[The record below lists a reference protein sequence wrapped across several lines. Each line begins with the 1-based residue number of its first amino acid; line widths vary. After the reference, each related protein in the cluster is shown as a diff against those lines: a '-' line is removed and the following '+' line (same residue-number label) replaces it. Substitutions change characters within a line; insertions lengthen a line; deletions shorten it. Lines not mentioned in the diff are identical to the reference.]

1 MSRIVMSDESERD
14 LLRIGDYIA
23 EKLKSRRSA
32 LNTIRG
38 IRQAINKL
46 EDFPLIGTPLS
57 AVAGIDTDYRFV
69 GYGNYLA
76 FYRPKDDKVY
86 VDRVLYSRRDYI
98 TIVLGDLPDED
109 GMQ

>member
-1 MSRIVMSDESERD
+1 MSDESEKD
-14 LLRIGDYIA
+14 LMQIGDYIA

-38 IRQAINKL
+38 IRQAISKL

-69 GYGNYLA
+69 GHGNYLA
-76 FYRPKDDKVY
+76 FYRPEGGKVY

-98 TIVLGDLPDED
+98 TIILGDLPEDENT
-109 GMQ
+109 Q

>member
-1 MSRIVMSDESERD
+1 MSRIVMSNESERD
-14 LLRIGDYIA
+14 LLQIGDYIA

-32 LNTIRG
+32 LTTIRG
-38 IRQAINKL
+38 IRQAIDKL

-69 GYGNYLA
+69 GHGNYLA
-76 FYRPKDDKVY
+76 FYRQKDGKVY

-98 TIVLGDLPDED
+98 TILLGDLPDED
-109 GMQ
+109 GI